1 MKLNSWQKVQ
11 YRLLWWS
18 CRAVGLLPERVLYFC
33 LGGLIRLIL
42 YRLVRYRR
50 QVVRT
55 NLAHS
60 FPEKSEAERREI
72 ERKFYHNLS
81 EVFVDT
87 ILLASISRKRICERM
102 VYSNVEEVEA
112 AMSGRSWIS
121 AMSHFG
127 SWELTINYVC
137 HTDHNV
143 LAVYRPLHNRVFD
156 RFYHE
161 ARSRFGTQPVAMN
174 DTLREVI
181 RGHRPGERPV
191 IVAMIADQTPPV
203 EEIKHWF
210 RFLNQDTPFF
220 SGLEKISTRFGMPVY
235 FMYIRKCA
243 PHCYDAELQLIYDGK
258 EHLEEYELTRR
269 YIDKLEM
276 MIRESPEL
284 WMWSHKR
291 WKHSRESVARHRESV
306 RKAAAEKKLTAGQKI
321 STKGI

>member
-1 MKLNSWQKVQ
+1 MIAQRDSFSLQVPLNLMVKSIG
-11 YRLLWWS
+11 
-18 CRAVGLLPERVLYFC
+18 AVSYTH
-33 LGGLIRLIL
+33 L

-72 ERKFYHNLS
+72 ERKFYHHLS

-191 IVAMIADQTPPV
+191 IVATVSYTHLTVMCRV
-203 EEIKHWF
+203 
-210 RFLNQDTPFF
+210 
-220 SGLEKISTRFGMPVY
+220 SGTVISHSPDPR
-235 FMYIRKCA
+235 MY
-243 PHCYDAELQLIYDGK
+243 
-258 EHLEEYELTRR
+258 
-269 YIDKLEM
+269 
-276 MIRESPEL
+276 
-284 WMWSHKR
+284 
-291 WKHSRESVARHRESV
+291 SVS
-306 RKAAAEKKLTAGQKI
+306 
-321 STKGI
+321 